1 MCAPQCANCLS
12 TEGHPSP
19 PPPLSYFNSENRDHA
34 LYCSRPGSAG
44 DHGFLKI
51 NALSIRAALSISVS
65 TSFFWV
71 PLSNFR
77 ARPFFLEAHPL
88 SPLYPQVPPY
98 STPPTRR
105 RMLHPQ
111 PRGDWPE
118 TFSSQCQT
126 RQVPGRMGT
135 NEGRTY
141 PPQGRFY
148 RHPRSGR
155 AHINPF

>member
-1 MCAPQCANCLS
+1 MRCAAQCANCLRTTGTPWKPRSCAVWLS
-12 TEGHPSP
+12 TRKRRWPWFS
-19 PPPLSYFNSENRDHA
+19 SKNK
-34 LYCSRPGSAG
+34 RPVYPRSSV
-44 DHGFLKI
+44 FY
-51 NALSIRAALSISVS
+51 LSIYIIFLSFPSA
-65 TSFFWV
+65 TSAHD
-71 PLSNFR
+71 LS
-77 ARPFFLEAHPL
+77 FLEAHPL

-118 TFSSQCQT
+118 TFASQCQT
-126 RQVPGRMGT
+126 REVPGRMGT

-141 PPQGRFY
+141 PPQGRLS